1 MKVGRDIFFSLPY
14 TLKFIF
20 NELDIQCKGQKEM
33 LVKINIKD
41 VFLGGYVEQTRKHY
55 EMVFEV
61 VGIDDSG
68 CCHVQVRATFSILL
82 MDLLVS
88 RKYRKEISGFILI
101 ETSSGHA
108 TSFPLLVNKI
118 CFYSGDVM
126 IDFAKCNYFLAKP
139 LHNLQKSISSGP
151 NCREPSYSREIAY
164 KWAWVAE
171 MLIQILDKITLWNM

>member
-1 MKVGRDIFFSLPY
+1 TVNLCPWSLILSPDS
-14 TLKFIF
+14 LADNFIF

-101 ETSSGHA
+101 VGLLCH
-108 TSFPLLVNKI
+108 FPPHVVVKRAILLKGN
-118 CFYSGDVM
+118 C
-126 IDFAKCNYFLAKP
+126 
-139 LHNLQKSISSGP
+139 LQMGLG
-151 NCREPSYSREIAY
+151 CRDADSDIG
-164 KWAWVAE
+164 
-171 MLIQILDKITLWNM
+171 

>member
-1 MKVGRDIFFSLPY
+1 
-14 TLKFIF
+14 
-20 NELDIQCKGQKEM
+20 M

-41 VFLGGYVEQTRKHY
+41 VFLGGSVEQTRKHY

-101 ETSSGHA
+101 VGLLCH
-108 TSFPLLVNKI
+108 FPP
-118 CFYSGDVM
+118 DVVV
-126 IDFAKCNYFLAKP
+126 K
-139 LHNLQKSISSGP
+139 SSGP

>member
-55 EMVFEV
+55 EVNAS
-61 VGIDDSG
+61 IQK
-68 CCHVQVRATFSILL
+68 VQ
-82 MDLLVS
+82 
-88 RKYRKEISGFILI
+88 K
-101 ETSSGHA
+101 
-108 TSFPLLVNKI
+108 
-118 CFYSGDVM
+118 GDFR
-126 IDFAKCNYFLAKP
+126 IHFN
-139 LHNLQKSISSGP
+139 
-151 NCREPSYSREIAY
+151 REPSYSREIAY

-171 MLIQILDKITLWNM
+171 MLIQILDKITLWNMQPKFN